1 MEIIMAIALRSWSP
15 VGVAMAA
22 ALVAACGSQT
32 DTGAAV
38 TSSAPPTNPAA
49 VTSPAATGSPT
60 PTPAAFGQGGGTGGR
75 IDADALRAGKITVP
89 PWTGPTKEIAQQ
101 CASGRLILSEPTYDT
116 FVTELA
122 TVVFANLDGDPAV
135 ETAALIRCRYGEA
148 SEKMV
153 VAFDRDRTGAI
164 VMLGK
169 LVEGHIWTVKPAS
182 GGGVTVDIS
191 DTQSCCSMS
200 ADNEFHQTRT
210 YAWTGTAYRQTA
222 GPTSWAGKPYV
233 TDLVITGSPI
243 VFGPAKDGRRMGT
256 FTEDPQ
262 CGQGDLGPVHSVAVR
277 IGRHDHLAV
286 PGHHRFRRLPERLPC
301 AARSGRLSH
310 PHVHGLRT
318 HVAARLADLRCL
330 GLPGRGARLRRPR
343 RLRPAEQQSNPR
355 GTPQLTSSV
364 LEVLGL
370 GLKVAQAAPPTK
382 SAFRLDEPIRSGT
395 PSIRQIRA
403 LTKNSSQL
411 S

>member
-38 TSSAPPTNPAA
+38 TSSTPPTNPAA

-256 FTEDPQ
+256 FTAKIRNAGKVTSGRFTLSLSELDATTTSPYL
-262 CGQGDLGPVHSVAVR
+262 GTTGSGDCPNGCHAPLAAGASVTLTFTVSVPTSQLGSPTFDVWVYPVGVHDYGALDDSDQRSNKATLAVR
-277 IGRHDHLAV
+277 
-286 PGHHRFRRLPERLPC
+286 
-301 AARSGRLSH
+301 LS
-310 PHVHGLRT
+310 
-318 HVAARLADLRCL
+318 
-330 GLPGRGARLRRPR
+330 
-343 RLRPAEQQSNPR
+343 
-355 GTPQLTSSV
+355 
-364 LEVLGL
+364 
-370 GLKVAQAAPPTK
+370 
-382 SAFRLDEPIRSGT
+382 
-395 PSIRQIRA
+395 
-403 LTKNSSQL
+403 
-411 S
+411 